1 MGSPGKRRADV
12 RATPDRRGPTFWQ
25 LQLRRVVLP
34 TVGVGALAVATA
46 AVAAQPSADLPV
58 SPDRVS
64 SVQASEVSRSGE
76 RPVLATQTETAQQAT
91 GVLWVTSDAEIRSD
105 AAPSAPVLGQAAEG
119 TQVLVTGVVE
129 GDWTQVLL
137 NDVPRWVASA
147 TLSAEEPLGTAPC
160 ARGGSVEQGL
170 QPDTI
175 KVYRA
180 VCAKFPEI
188 SSYGGR
194 APRSGSSGHP
204 TGRALDI
211 MVSDKARGDEIAQ
224 FVIDNREK
232 LGMTQVIWRQRIW
245 EPGSGWRG
253 MSDRGSATA
262 NHFDHVHV
270 TTSGDAATS

>member
-46 AVAAQPSADLPV
+46 AVAAQPSADLPI

-105 AAPSAPVLGQAAEG
+105 AAPSAPALGQAAEG

-137 NDVPRWVASA
+137 NDVPRWVASGS
-147 TLSAEEPLGTAPC
+147 LSAEEPLGTAPC